1 MEFKSSSEYF
11 EINFFCLQVKLND
24 NFINKKSIT
33 SHCYRIAYR
42 SMERSR
48 SQTRRLTIF
57 RYMQQFS
64 WSDFLMLSWF
74 WIWSSIREAVKD
86 KLKVGLRQ
94 KQLVLLLYHELNF
107 ASLYVKSIKKVF
119 YLENAPF
126 VSVLIT
132 FSCLRERKRS
142 PLQLVLIISCNS

>member
-1 MEFKSSSEYF
+1 MFYV
-11 EINFFCLQVKLND
+11 ILILNLIICAIQLQLNV
-24 NFINKKSIT
+24 
-33 SHCYRIAYR
+33 
-42 SMERSR
+42 
-48 SQTRRLTIF
+48 
-57 RYMQQFS
+57 
-64 WSDFLMLSWF
+64 
-74 WIWSSIREAVKD
+74 REAVKD

-132 FSCLRERKRS
+132 FSILFRGGEKSPRS
-142 PLQLVLIISCNS
+142 NWYNHIL